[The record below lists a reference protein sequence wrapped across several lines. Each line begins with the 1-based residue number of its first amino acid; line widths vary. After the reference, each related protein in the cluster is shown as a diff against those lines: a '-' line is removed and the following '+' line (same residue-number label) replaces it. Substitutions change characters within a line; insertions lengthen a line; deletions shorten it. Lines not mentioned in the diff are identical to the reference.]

1 MPKIQGKLRTNLWI
15 LFIIY
20 CVVMLWLLF
29 VRTPFDIKVS
39 YWTRIK
45 MNIRPMPFHTISHYM
60 HLLNDKTNQLIWFD
74 AIINLFGNIANFIPL
89 GIFLPYFWEKLQSLK
104 WFLLCFSSIII
115 IIEVT
120 QLFTLRGICDIDDLI
135 LNVFGGVIG
144 YLAYRLS
151 LLFSNILCSS
161 GEI

>member
-20 CVVMLWLLF
+20 CVIMLWLLYG
-29 VRTPFDIKVS
+29 RTPFDIEVS
-39 YWTRIK
+39 YWTQIK
-45 MNIRPMPFHTISHYM
+45 INIRPVPFHTIAHFV
-60 HLLNDKTNQLIWFD
+60 HLLNDKSNQLIWVD
-74 AIINLFGNIANFIPL
+74 AIINLGGNIANFIPL
-89 GIFLPYFWEKLQSLK
+89 GIFLPFFWKKLQSLK

-144 YLAYRLS
+144 Y
-151 LLFSNILCSS
+151 FVHNILS
-161 GEI
+161 IYKKMPLPIY